1 VVRPDAL
8 AVDFALR
15 TVVDD
20 PDVGVRI
27 LAEATKALEGRFAEV
42 VPRGSLSLRMRA
54 MNIEPAPH
62 ASGKVL
68 LRKEGASRDT
78 AREPV
83 AVTVDGRIVVAMAP
97 TQDYWERSHLL
108 ARMNAVADRLGANDG
123 GEAAHHAITFGR
135 IEPHVRAPDALR
147 AELAQRWA
155 TQRRQAVREVQAG
168 DVTLAR
174 DVCAPAAQ
182 VVARLVS
189 FEEIELTLPIEC
201 RRLE

>member
-1 VVRPDAL
+1 MVRPDAL

-62 ASGKVL
+62 ASGKV
-68 LRKEGASRDT
+68 
-78 AREPV
+78 
-83 AVTVDGRIVVAMAP
+83 
-97 TQDYWERSHLL
+97 
-108 ARMNAVADRLGANDG
+108 
-123 GEAAHHAITFGR
+123 
-135 IEPHVRAPDALR
+135 
-147 AELAQRWA
+147 
-155 TQRRQAVREVQAG
+155 
-168 DVTLAR
+168 TLAR